1 MNIFKL
7 ITIFSLFYTVFL
19 GQVVAGPAHKSDY
32 DKLVNSYLIVEALSR
47 DGNLNAISNKKTMYS
62 FLTEEQKNEANKII
76 SMRINDKTNL

>member
-7 ITIFSLFYTVFL
+7 ITIFL
-19 GQVVAGPAHKSDY
+19 GQVVVGPAHKSDY